1 MKKVLLLILLATV
14 LVLTSCTRTD
24 YLKYDVT
31 INGYELYEYD
41 KFNETIMCDTL
52 VPYELFMRDGDN
64 SYSGPQFTD
73 CGHTLYVKDNGSF
86 ITLTEAIENDLFT
99 AQDVLDIDWSFKVFE
114 THRFVDYLALDYLV
128 FTVEGQEDILF
139 DNNTELVRLL
149 ENADSF
155 YQSFLIDYEPLMS
168 NPILGYIEVY
178 SSSGLEV
185 TLTVFECGIYDP
197 LMESFQLVE
206 NSEVHAAFLSQIGN

>member
-1 MKKVLLLILLATV
+1 MEDSKDFRKW
-14 LVLTSCTRTD
+14 
-24 YLKYDVT
+24 
-31 INGYELYEYD
+31 GY
-41 KFNETIMCDTL
+41 
-52 VPYELFMRDGDN
+52 
-64 SYSGPQFTD
+64 
-73 CGHTLYVKDNGSF
+73 
-86 ITLTEAIENDLFT
+86 
-99 AQDVLDIDWSFKVFE
+99 
-114 THRFVDYLALDYLV
+114 RFVDYLALDYLV

-178 SSSGLEV
+178 SSNGLEV